1 MSMKNSAILGEAL
14 ISMRST
20 GLRTF
25 LTMLGIIIGVGS
37 VVLMLAIGRGVEISV
52 RESIASQGSN
62 LFIILPG
69 ATTASGS
76 RTGAGGALTLTV
88 GDAEELAKLPGVAAV
103 APNVGG
109 NAQVV
114 YEGENWS
121 TSVTGTT
128 PGFFQIRGWAATTGE
143 TFDEGAVRSAAPVAV
158 IGTTV
163 AETLFGPD
171 EDPIGRTIRIRN
183 IPFQVI
189 GVLEK
194 KGQSLQGQDQDDT
207 IIVPL
212 TTAQRRL
219 FGSPFP
225 GAVRIIFVQ
234 AESEEVMKS
243 LEEEMQLT
251 LRLRHRLTETQEDDF
266 TIRDLTAIG
275 QTIEQSTQA
284 ISLLLGSI
292 AAISLV
298 VGGIGIMNIM
308 LVSVTERTR
317 EIGVRKAIG
326 ARERDILLQFLIE
339 SVILSL
345 GGGLVGLMLGT
356 GLSMLIGSIFS
367 LPTEVSLFSVTLSF
381 VVAAGIGV
389 FFGYYPARQAARLQ
403 PIEALRY
410 Q

>member
-20 GLRTF
+20 GMRTF

-52 RESIASQGSN
+52 RESIASQGAN
-62 LFIILPG
+62 LFIVLSG
-69 ATTASGS
+69 STTASGI
-76 RTGAGGALTLTV
+76 RTGSGGASTLTV
-88 GDAEELAKLPGVAAV
+88 GDAQELLGLPGVVAV
-103 APNVGG
+103 APNVAGI
-109 NAQVV
+109 AQVV
-114 YEGENWS
+114 NEGQNWS
-121 TSVTGTT
+121 TQVTGSSAD
-128 PGFFQIRGWAATTGE
+128 FFRIRDWATTAGE
-143 TFDEGAVRSAAPVAV
+143 IFDDGAVRAAAPVAV
-158 IGTTV
+158 IGATV
-163 AETLFGPD
+163 AENLFLAD
-171 EDPIGRTIRIRN
+171 EDPIGKLIRVKN
-183 IPFQVI
+183 IPLQVI
-189 GVLEK
+189 GVLAK
-194 KGQSLQGQDQDDT
+194 KGQSVQGQDQDDA

-225 GAVRIIFVQ
+225 GAVRVIFVQ
-234 AESEEVMKS
+234 AASEDAMKGLEDQIREV
-243 LEEEMQLT
+243 
-251 LRLRHRLTETQEDDF
+251 LRLRHRLGENADDDF

-275 QTIEQSTQA
+275 QTIQESTQA

-345 GGGLVGLMLGT
+345 GGGLVGLLLGT
-356 GLSMLIGSIFS
+356 GLSMLVGSIFS

>member
-52 RESIASQGSN
+52 RESIASQGAN
-62 LFIILPG
+62 LFIVLSG
-69 ATTASGS
+69 STTASGI
-76 RTGAGGALTLTV
+76 RTGSGGASTLTV
-88 GDAEELAKLPGVAAV
+88 GDAQELLGLPGVVAV
-103 APNVGG
+103 APNVAGV
-109 NAQVV
+109 AQVV
-114 YEGENWS
+114 NEGQNWS
-121 TSVTGTT
+121 TQVTGSSADFFRIRDWTT
-128 PGFFQIRGWAATTGE
+128 TAGE
-143 TFDEGAVRSAAPVAV
+143 IFDDGAVRAAAPVAV
-158 IGTTV
+158 IGATV
-163 AETLFGPD
+163 AENLFLAD
-171 EDPIGRTIRIRN
+171 EDPIGKLIRVKN
-183 IPFQVI
+183 IPLQVI

-194 KGQSLQGQDQDDT
+194 KGQSVQGQDQDDA

-225 GAVRIIFVQ
+225 GAVRVIFVQ
-234 AESEEVMKS
+234 AESEEAMKG
-243 LEEEMQLT
+243 LEDKIREV
-251 LRLRHRLTETQEDDF
+251 LRLRHRLGENTDDDF

-275 QTIEQSTQA
+275 QTIQESTQA
-284 ISLLLGSI
+284 IALLLGSI

-345 GGGLVGLMLGT
+345 GGGLIGLLLGT
-356 GLSMLIGSIFS
+356 GLSILVGSLVG